1 MNTDIIYQLALYRRN
16 SSGEPYVWY
25 CSKFDNETVQV
36 QHGTV
41 GGKITKEFYKTH
53 RNVDK
58 EVKSRIDAKL
68 KVGYKPIQQIK
79 DSSTLPVEGNI
90 EAIRSWLDTYLPVN
104 RTTSEGVILPML
116 AKTYDD
122 KVFNRCS
129 MYIGQWKINGLRCLI
144 KVIKNDDD
152 LFQLFRLQFQSR
164 EGEIWNS
171 LMTLEDYLLH
181 IISQD
186 VLVELYENDIT
197 LDGEIYL
204 PGGYTINQI
213 NHFVKDPTCVENK
226 TLQFW
231 CYDIAVEDMLQAN
244 RNKFILNKF
253 CRHNIVFTSKDN
265 HYNNKE
271 RFIVLPTFEIANP
284 TQARIARDKF
294 IELGFEG
301 LILRNPDTEYYFG
314 KRRVGIMVKYKKPDD
329 GIFTVIDIIPEG
341 IRRADIPLL
350 VCKNDIND
358 ELFKVHLSETL
369 EYQRAVLYNKNNY
382 IGKKVNVE
390 FGERSGVT
398 RVPFHIEEVH
408 FVQ

>member
-1 MNTDIIYQLALYRRN
+1 MNADIVYQLALYRRN

-25 CSKFDNETVQV
+25 CSKFDDETVQV

-41 GGKITKEFYKTH
+41 GGKIIKEFYKTH
-53 RNVDK
+53 RDVDK

-68 KVGYKPIQQIK
+68 KVGYKSIQQIK

-90 EAIRSWLDTYLPVN
+90 EAIRSWLDTYLPIN

-122 KVFNRCS
+122 KVFNRCP
-129 MYIGQWKINGLRCLI
+129 MYLGQWKINGLRCLI
-144 KVIKNDDD
+144 KVIKNTGN

-181 IISQD
+181 IIPQD
-186 VLVELYENDIT
+186 VLVELYENDIA
-197 LDGEIYL
+197 LDGEVYL

-226 TLQFW
+226 ALQFW

-271 RFIVLPTFEIANP
+271 RFIVLPTIEIDNA
-284 TQARIARDKF
+284 TQARTARDSF

-301 LILRNPDTEYYFG
+301 LILRNPNTEYDFG
-314 KRRVGIMVKYKKPDD
+314 KRRVGVMVKYKRPDD
-329 GIFTVIDIIPEG
+329 GIFTVVDIKPEG
-341 IRRADIPLL
+341 VRRADIPLL
-350 VCKNDIND
+350 VCKNDVND
-358 ELFKVHLSETL
+358 ELFEVHLSEPL
-369 EYQRAVLYNKNNY
+369 DYQRTVLYKKDEY
-382 IGKKVNVE
+382 IGRKVNIE
-390 FGERSGVT
+390 FGERSGVN
-398 RVPFHIEEVH
+398 RVPFHVKEVH
-408 FVQ
+408 FV